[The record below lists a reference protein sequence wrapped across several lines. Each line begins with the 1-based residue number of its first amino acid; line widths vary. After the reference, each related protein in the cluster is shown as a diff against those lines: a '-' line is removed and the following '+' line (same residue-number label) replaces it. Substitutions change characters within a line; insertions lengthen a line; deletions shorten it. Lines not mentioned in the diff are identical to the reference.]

1 MSLLTATH
9 SPKEM
14 VRGVP
19 ACVRAMEKR
28 NVLRQLVVVRAAR
41 ARAHAKREEKVRAR
55 GRKEGRKEGNKESNH
70 YGTHMIHVKIGALS

>member
-55 GRKEGRKEGNKESNH
+55 GRKEGRKEGRKQRIKSY
-70 YGTHMIHVKIGALS
+70 YGILT